1 MSFWP
6 RAILQERCALP
17 PRRLSIAPAASALQ
31 AEVRPRRGKPLMYV
45 TACDARESHP
55 SANLGGLDAKIK
67 PGCFERIGHTIDR
80 VQLIGEL
87 MKLDHRFA
95 NPPDGT
101 GVHEVT
107 NHRVLRTLDVQLEE
121 IDSGGNHI
129 GEPDRLHRFARL
141 ASPRAI
147 EAGDEAG

>member
-1 MSFWP
+1 MSP
-6 RAILQERCALP
+6 RATR
-17 PRRLSIAPAASALQ
+17 
-31 AEVRPRRGKPLMYV
+31 
-45 TACDARESHP
+45 
-55 SANLGGLDAKIK
+55 ANHTRQRIWVDCDAKIQ

-121 IDSGGNHI
+121 IDRGGNHI
-129 GEPDRLHRFARL
+129 SSRWRTP
-141 ASPRAI
+141 ASAV
-147 EAGDEAG
+147 